1 MTAPTTPEPVHGPEN
16 LPGPAAVPGP
26 EPVPGPE
33 DVPRPQNL
41 PGPENVPEPRNVL
54 AVIPPHVGGRD
65 AGAALATVFPPEAR
79 VTVVE
84 SADEDPAA
92 LREAHVVVT
101 GLGPVTA
108 AHIAAAPR
116 LELVQC
122 ASHGHDYV
130 DVDAARARGIP
141 VCTIGSSG
149 AERQNVAEQT
159 FALMLALAK
168 QLVPAHTA
176 LAAGEWAL
184 PRLQQSLTELSGKTL
199 GVVGLGHIGT
209 EVARRAV
216 AFDMA
221 VLYTGRR
228 RASPET
234 EAALGGARYVPLEEL
249 LRASDYVTL
258 HAPLT
263 EDTRHLLDAERLAL
277 LKPTAFVV
285 NTARGALIDQDALAD
300 ALAAGAL
307 AGAGIDVFD
316 PEPPPPSLRLL
327 SAPNVVLSPHAAGVT
342 RETLVRI
349 ALAAVQNVAD
359 HLAGKPPRD
368 VVA

>member
-1 MTAPTTPEPVHGPEN
+1 MTAPK
-16 LPGPAAVPGP
+16 
-26 EPVPGPE
+26 
-33 DVPRPQNL
+33 
-41 PGPENVPEPRNVL
+41 NVL
-54 AVIPPHVGGRD
+54 AVVAPHVGGRA
-65 AGAALATVFPPEAR
+65 AGAALASLLPGDAR

-84 SADEDPAA
+84 SADEDLAA

-101 GLGPVTA
+101 ALAPVTA
-108 AHIAAAPR
+108 AHLAAAPR

-122 ASHGHDYV
+122 ASHGYDLV
-130 DVDAARARGIP
+130 DVAAAGERGVT

-176 LAAGEWAL
+176 LVDGDWAL

-199 GVVGLGHIGT
+199 GIVGLGRIGA

-216 AFDMA
+216 AFDMT
-221 VLYTGRR
+221 VLYAGRR
-228 RASPET
+228 RASPAT
-234 EAALGGARYVPLEEL
+234 EARLGGARHVGLDEL

-263 EDTRHLLDAERLAL
+263 EETHHLLDAERLAL

-300 ALAAGAL
+300 ALEAGAL
-307 AGAGIDVFD
+307 AGAGLDVFD
-316 PEPPPPSLRLL
+316 PEPPPSSLRLL
-327 SAPNVVLSPHAAGVT
+327 KAPNVVLSPHVAGVP
-342 RETLVRI
+342 RETVVRI
-349 ALAAVQNVAD
+349 ALAAVRNVAE
-359 HLAGKPPRD
+359 HLAGKPVRD
-368 VVA
+368 VVG

>member
-1 MTAPTTPEPVHGPEN
+1 MTTAPSSAEHTEK
-16 LPGPAAVPGP
+16 
-26 EPVPGPE
+26 
-33 DVPRPQNL
+33 
-41 PGPENVPEPRNVL
+41 NVL
-54 AVIPPHVGGRD
+54 AVVSPHVGGRT
-65 AGAALATVFPPEAR
+65 AGAGLATLFPGQAR

-84 SADEDPAA
+84 AADEDPLA
-92 LREAHVVVT
+92 LREAHVIIT
-101 GLGPVTA
+101 GLSPVTA
-108 AHIAAAPR
+108 EHLAAAPG

-122 ASHGHDYV
+122 ASHGFDYV
-130 DVDAARARGIP
+130 DLEAARARSVP
-141 VCTIGSSG
+141 VCNIGSSG
-149 AERQNVAEQT
+149 AEKQNVAEQT

-176 LAAGEWAL
+176 LTKADWAL
-184 PRLQQSLTELSGKTL
+184 PRLQQSITELSGKTL
-199 GVVGLGHIGT
+199 GIVGLGHIGE

-221 VLYTGRR
+221 IVYAGPKPLS
-228 RASPET
+228 A
-234 EAALGGARYVPLEEL
+234 EAEAQLGGARHVELDEL
-249 LRASDYVTL
+249 LRTSDYVTL

-263 EDTRHLLDAERLAL
+263 DAT

-300 ALAAGAL
+300 ALEAGGL

-316 PEPPPPSLRLL
+316 PEPPTAALRLL
-327 SAPNVVLSPHAAGVT
+327 RAPNVVLSPHVAGVT

-359 HLAGKPPRD
+359 FVEGKPPRD
-368 VVA
+368 VVS